1 MVLLVAIFGAT
12 QDYHNP
18 WMIGIISV
26 EGASTQVDW
35 KDQDSSDEISFR
47 GNTGPMINCETFSYE
62 VFIYVKPNPSVPVVI
77 EITDPDGNV
86 AGRDEFESN
95 NYNSTR
101 TIEINWGKDGRYLI
115 QVHYKG
121 QIYQE
126 DFSYDKLPSEIFQ
139 EHIMSCLRQEYVK
152 PIQEETWLWFNF
164 LTDPYNDDFWKNVRT
179 AEKLLRD
186 SDSTSFTERYQGLVS
201 EKAVNETLR
210 GKTQAGNIE
219 VTSIVQ
225 ELRVIL
231 PKLVEKKAISIFED
245 GERNI
250 INNSSITLDEKIEL
264 IFELRKLRD
273 DAIIVQKMYA
283 VQYADTLDSIYKNV
297 KERQESLEYQKQ
309 LNELLEQEEK
319 KRMTQIEKEKESIRQ
334 EILSQKQPEVPEWI
348 KDNAK
353 QWSEGLIEDRD
364 FTDDIQHLL
373 KENIISIP
381 ELHTSSEA
389 VEESV
394 PEWVKNNAAW
404 WVDGLISEDDFLKG
418 IKYLVKMGIIQV

>member
-1 MVLLVAIFGAT
+1 MVLLAVIFGAT
-12 QDYHNP
+12 QDYRNP
-18 WMIGIISV
+18 LMTGIISA
-26 EGASTQVDW
+26 EGISN
-35 KDQDSSDEISFR
+35 QDSNDEISFR
-47 GNTGPMINCETFSYE
+47 GNTGPMINCESFSYQ
-62 VFIYVKPNPSVPVVI
+62 VFIYVNRNPSVPVVI
-77 EITDPDGNV
+77 EIIDPDGNV

-95 NYNSTR
+95 NYDSTR
-101 TIEINWGKDGRYLI
+101 TIELSWGKDGRYLI

-126 DFSYDKLPSEIFQ
+126 DFSYDKLPPEIFQ
-139 EHIMSCLRQEYVK
+139 EHRMSCLREQYVK
-152 PIQEETWLWFNF
+152 PIQEETWSWFNF
-164 LTDPYNDDFWKNVRT
+164 LTDPNNDDFWKNVRT

-186 SDSTSFTERYQGLVS
+186 SDSNDFIKRYQDLIS

-210 GKTQAGNIE
+210 GKTQAGNIDE
-219 VTSIVQ
+219 VTSIFQ
-225 ELRVIL
+225 ELRIIL

-250 INNSSITLDEKIEL
+250 INNSSITLDEKTEL

-283 VQYADTLDSIYKNV
+283 VQYADTLDSIYKNA
-297 KERQESLEYQKQ
+297 KEQQESLEYQKQ

-319 KRMTQIEKEKESIRQ
+319 KRTAQIEKEKESIRQ
-334 EILSQKQPEVPEWI
+334 EILSQKRPEVPEWI

-353 QWSEGLIEDRD
+353 QWSEDLIEDND
-364 FTDDIQHLL
+364 FTNGIRHLL

-381 ELHTSSEA
+381 ELPQSTEA
-389 VEESV
+389 VEKSV

-404 WVDGLISEDDFLKG
+404 WTDGLISEDDFLKG